1 MFCWISVSLHGASTS
16 PGAGG
21 LPGLHFVLVT
31 PPNSSSVIH
40 EPKSS
45 GFPRSQVEF
54 HRDFSSRNPGMLLL
68 ALGSAWSPRSA
79 ARPPPLLPGTAVG
92 CSWSREAGMQQAGN
106 VEGVGSCAHAGSRR
120 SLLSSLLCPR
130 SCSVWDSPS
139 TSADLEFSRWD
150 RGGEGRGKRGK
161 LFLLGCFPSR
171 RVKNPAQAQPG

>member
-1 MFCWISVSLHGASTS
+1 MVLPLLQEQEDSLGCTLSLSPPQLILSDPRAQIFRFSSLPGGIS
-16 PGAGG
+16 PGFFQQKPRDA
-21 LPGLHFVLVT
+21 FVGPRERVVAAFCR
-31 PPNSSSVIH
+31 SS
-40 EPKSS
+40 PASS
-45 GFPRSQVEF
+45 PRHGRGMFLEQG
-54 HRDFSSRNPGMLLL
+54 SRN
-68 ALGSAWSPRSA
+68 A
-79 ARPPPLLPGTAVG
+79 AGWECG
-92 CSWSREAGMQQAGN
+92 
-106 VEGVGSCAHAGSRR
+106 GVGSCAHAGSRR